1 MFLVVVTER
10 DPRDEKEGER
20 GGKQRNKPKSNWQ
33 CEESGNF
40 KKDE

>member
-20 GGKQRNKPKSNWQ
+20 GETNKQKSNWQ